1 MADTASLIV
10 RVSSTGVDKT
20 TSQLN
25 GLTKAAGAAA
35 AAVVSLET
43 AKQVF
48 SALVDSQRNFD
59 KLNSGLITMTG
70 SAENAAKAFSVLQQ
84 FAKETPYGLNQ
95 AVEGFTKLVALGLN
109 PSKEALISYGNTAAA
124 MGKDLNQMIEAVAD
138 ASTFEF
144 ERLKEFG
151 IKSSQQADT
160 VSFTFRGVTT
170 TVKKNSEEIQKYL
183 LNIGNT
189 DFAGAMET
197 RSKTLDGQLSSLAD
211 SFDGLVLAVAQSGFG
226 DAVGEQAATAEDAIT
241 ALTDAIASNEIAAT
255 LQDWVTLFNESF
267 KFISDALNDLAF
279 DTEDKSVDMSDSLGT
294 IPDAI
299 REWLPDIQQTFREVI
314 AWFQR
319 IDDYAVALGQTLAD
333 VFDPSKTAAL
343 TFKNLTAEADAA
355 YDASIKRAEAESQAI
370 TNRSKQRK
378 KEIEEQRKQYN
389 ERKKQEIDLASLVN
403 NKGGNGGTG
412 NTNDKD
418 AKAAA
423 KKAEQL
429 RKQAQDYLDTLAR
442 QNNDELKAINAQEQ
456 QKLKEATKY
465 RKEGALTAEEYEKAK
480 TAIVLQY
487 GQKRQDALDKEL
499 AEEQKKLQQ
508 GVAVLASIDPI
519 ANLQLER
526 QKRLAVIE
534 EYEAQENS
542 VHEVA
547 LQARAELDK
556 QYNDGLAAAAEE
568 RFRNQS
574 EWNNMLMDSLDAVGA
589 SASSSIVGLIN
600 GTQTASEAMA
610 NLGNAILSSVVSGLT
625 QMGVEYLKNMII
637 GQTASAASIATASA
651 TGAAIA
657 AAYAPAAA
665 MASLATLGTNS
676 APAMAG
682 ITSTVA
688 STQALALTGF
698 REQGGQMNAGGSYL
712 VGERGPEIIKMA
724 GAGRAVNA
732 SQTRQQLNGNNSGNS
747 GPANISIINNTSAQ
761 IGNTSVEQDD
771 EGRLRIIIE
780 EQVAASLQNSNS
792 KISKARK
799 ATRNAPGFK

>member
-241 ALTDAIASNEIAAT
+241 ALTDAIASNEISAT

-279 DTEDKSVDMSDSLGT
+279 DTEDKSVDMSDSLGD

-299 REWLPDIQQTFREVI
+299 REWLPDIQQTFHEVI

-333 VFDPSKTAAL
+333 VFDPSKTSAL
-343 TFKNLTAEADAA
+343 TFKKLTAEADAA

-370 TNRSKQRK
+370 TDRSKQRK
-378 KEIEEQRKQYN
+378 KEIEEQRKQYD

-403 NKGGNGGTG
+403 KKGGTG
-412 NTNDKD
+412 GEGTTDDKA

-429 RKQAQDYLDTLAR
+429 RNQAQDYLDTLAR
-442 QNNDELKAINAQEQ
+442 QNNDELKAIDAQEQ
-456 QKLKEATKY
+456 QKLAKAKEFY
-465 RKEGALTAEEYEKAK
+465 SQGALSLKEYEQAK
-480 TAIVLQY
+480 TAIVLEA
-487 GQKRQDALDKEL
+487 GQKRQDELDK
-499 AEEQKKLQQ
+499 
-508 GVAVLASIDPI
+508 
-519 ANLQLER
+519 R
-526 QKRLAVIE
+526 QK
-534 EYEAQENS
+534 EAQEKQQKGDDFMAQIMGQNAT
-542 VHEVA
+542 ELELLDIQEQQKLAVA
-547 LQARAELDK
+547 DKYREQGLISEK
-556 QYNDGLAAAAEE
+556 QYQAALNAINEQYATKRADATATAFGNMASNIGSALGEASGAYKAFAIVQATIATYTAAIEAYKSTAAIPVVGPFLAPVAAAA
-568 RFRNQS
+568 
-574 EWNNMLMDSLDAVGA
+574 AVGA
-589 SASSSIVGLIN
+589 GMAQVSAIR
-600 GTQTASEAMA
+600 
-610 NLGNAILSSVVSGLT
+610 
-625 QMGVEYLKNMII
+625 
-637 GQTASAASIATASA
+637 SA
-651 TGAAIA
+651 
-657 AAYAPAAA
+657 
-665 MASLATLGTNS
+665 
-676 APAMAG
+676 
-682 ITSTVA
+682 
-688 STQALALTGF
+688 
-698 REQGGQMNAGGSYL
+698 REQGGQLSAGQASTIA
-712 VGERGPEIIKMA
+712 ERGKPEVIMPA
-724 GAGRAVNA
+724 GASRVRTA
-732 SQTRQQLNGNNSGNS
+732 QQMKEIMGQNGSSS
-747 GPANISIINNTSAQ
+747 GPSNVTIVNNTSSQ
-761 IGNTSVEQDD
+761 IGNVSTEQDD

>member
-211 SFDGLVLAVAQSGFG
+211 SFDGLVLAVARSGFG

-255 LQDWVTLFNESF
+255 LQDWTTLFNESF
-267 KFISDALNDLAF
+267 KFISDALNDLAY
-279 DTEDKSVDMSDSLGT
+279 DTGDKSADMSDSLGT

-299 REWLPDIQQTFREVI
+299 REWLPDIQQTFHEVI
-314 AWFQR
+314 AWIQR

-355 YDASIKRAEAESQAI
+355 YAASIKRAEAESQAI
-370 TNRSKQRK
+370 TDRSKQRK
-378 KEIEEQRKQYN
+378 KEIEEQRKQYD

-403 NKGGNGGTG
+403 KKGGTG
-412 NTNDKD
+412 GAGNTDDKA

-429 RKQAQDYLDTLAR
+429 RNQAQDYLDTLAR
-442 QNNDELKAINAQEQ
+442 QNNDELKAIDAQEQ
-456 QKLKEATKY
+456 QKLAKAKEFY
-465 RKEGALTAEEYEKAK
+465 SQGALSLKEYEQAK
-480 TAIVLQY
+480 TAIVLEA
-487 GQKRQDALDKEL
+487 GQKRQDELDK
-499 AEEQKKLQQ
+499 
-508 GVAVLASIDPI
+508 
-519 ANLQLER
+519 R
-526 QKRLAVIE
+526 QK
-534 EYEAQENS
+534 EAQEKQQKGADF
-542 VHEVA
+542 VA
-547 LQARAELDK
+547 QIMGQNATELELLDIQEQQKLAVADKYREQGLINEK
-556 QYNDGLAAAAEE
+556 QYQAALNAINEQYATKRADATATAFGNMASNIGSALGEASGAYKAFAIVQATIATYTAAIEAYKSTAAIPVVGPFLAPVAAAA
-568 RFRNQS
+568 
-574 EWNNMLMDSLDAVGA
+574 AVGA
-589 SASSSIVGLIN
+589 GVAQVSAIR
-600 GTQTASEAMA
+600 
-610 NLGNAILSSVVSGLT
+610 
-625 QMGVEYLKNMII
+625 
-637 GQTASAASIATASA
+637 SA
-651 TGAAIA
+651 
-657 AAYAPAAA
+657 
-665 MASLATLGTNS
+665 
-676 APAMAG
+676 
-682 ITSTVA
+682 
-688 STQALALTGF
+688 
-698 REQGGQMNAGGSYL
+698 REQGGQLSAGQASTIA
-712 VGERGPEIIKMA
+712 ERGKPEVIMPA
-724 GAGRAVNA
+724 GASRVRTA
-732 SQTRQQLNGNNSGNS
+732 QQMKEIMGQNGSSS
-747 GPANISIINNTSAQ
+747 GPSNVTIVNNTSSQ
-761 IGNTSVEQDD
+761 IGNVSTEQDD

>member
-48 SALVDSQRNFD
+48 SALVGSQRNFD

-226 DAVGEQAATAEDAIT
+226 DAVGEQAAAAEDAIT

-267 KFISDALNDLAF
+267 KFISDALNDLAY
-279 DTEDKSVDMSDSLGT
+279 DTEDKSADMSDSLGT

-299 REWLPDIQQTFREVI
+299 REWLPDIQQTFHEVI

-319 IDDYAVALGQTLAD
+319 IDDYAVALGQSLVD
-333 VFDPSKTAAL
+333 VFNPSKTAAL
-343 TFKNLTAEADAA
+343 TFKNMAAEADKTYAA
-355 YDASIKRAEAESQAI
+355 TLKWAEAESQAI

-403 NKGGNGGTG
+403 GKGGTGGAG

-442 QNNDELKAINAQEQ
+442 QNNDELKAIDAQEQ
-456 QKLKEATKY
+456 QKLAKAKEFY
-465 RKEGALTAEEYEKAK
+465 SQGALSLKEYEQAK
-480 TAIVLQY
+480 TAIVLEA

-556 QYNDGLAAAAEE
+556 QYNEGLAAAAEE

-637 GQTASAASIATASA
+637 GQTASAATIATASA

-657 AAYAPAAA
+657 SAYAPAAA
-665 MASLATLGTNS
+665 MASLASFGANS
-676 APAMAG
+676 APAMSG
-682 ITSTVA
+682 ITTTVA

-732 SQTRQQLNGNNSGNS
+732 SQTRQQLSGNNSGNS
-747 GPANISIINNTSAQ
+747 GPSNVTIVNNTSSQ
-761 IGNTSVEQDD
+761 IGNVSTEQDD

>member
-1 MADTASLIV
+1 MSDIASLII
-10 RVSSTGVDKT
+10 RVSTTGVDRV

-48 SALVDSQRNFD
+48 SALVASQRNFD

-279 DTEDKSVDMSDSLGT
+279 DTEDKSADMSDSLGT

-299 REWLPDIQQTFREVI
+299 REWLPDIQQTFHEVI

-343 TFKNLTAEADAA
+343 TFKKLTAEADAA

-389 ERKKQEIDLASLVN
+389 ERKQQEIDLASLVN
-403 NKGGNGGTG
+403 GKGGKGGTGGAG

-442 QNNDELKAINAQEQ
+442 QNNDELKAIDAQEQ
-456 QKLKEATKY
+456 QKLAKAKEFY
-465 RKEGALTAEEYEKAK
+465 SQGALSLKEYEKAK
-480 TAIVLQY
+480 TAIVL
-487 GQKRQDALDKEL
+487 
-499 AEEQKKLQQ
+499 
-508 GVAVLASIDPI
+508 
-519 ANLQLER
+519 
-526 QKRLAVIE
+526 
-534 EYEAQENS
+534 EAG
-542 VHEVA
+542 
-547 LQARAELDK
+547 QARQEELDK
-556 QYNDGLAAAAEE
+556 REKDRQEKQQKGDDFMAQIMGQNATELELLDIQEQQKLAVADKYRE
-568 RFRNQS
+568 Q
-574 EWNNMLMDSLDAVGA
+574 
-589 SASSSIVGLIN
+589 GLIN
-600 GTQTASEAMA
+600 EEQYQAA
-610 NLGNAILSSVVSGLT
+610 LNAINEQYATKRAEALGSSFGD
-625 QMGVEYLKNMII
+625 MAANAK
-637 GQTASAASIATASA
+637 TAFGEASTAYKAFAIAQATIATYTSA
-651 TGAAIA
+651 IEAYKSTAAIPVVGPFLAPVA
-657 AAYAPAAA
+657 AATAVAAG
-665 MASLATLGTNS
+665 LANIAKIRS
-676 APAMAG
+676 A
-682 ITSTVA
+682 
-688 STQALALTGF
+688 
-698 REQGGQMNAGGSYL
+698 REQGGQLSAGQMSTIA
-712 VGERGPEIIKMA
+712 ERGKPEVIMPA
-724 GAGRAVNA
+724 GASRVRTA
-732 SQTRQQLNGNNSGNS
+732 QQMKEIMGQNGGQSGGNNVT
-747 GPANISIINNTSAQ
+747 IVNNTTGRVDSAV
-761 IGNTSVEQDD
+761 TERDD
-771 EGRLRIIIE
+771 EGRLRIIISE
-780 EQVAASLQNSNS
+780 TVASQLQDNNSP
-792 KISKARK
+792 ISKARRS
-799 ATRNAPGFK
+799 TRGQPGY

>member
-226 DAVGEQAATAEDAIT
+226 DAVGAQAATAEDAIT

-299 REWLPDIQQTFREVI
+299 REWLPDIQQTFHEVI

-343 TFKNLTAEADAA
+343 TFKKLTAEADAA

-389 ERKKQEIDLASLVN
+389 ERKQQEIDLASLVN
-403 NKGGNGGTG
+403 GKGGKGGTGGAG

-442 QNNDELKAINAQEQ
+442 QNNDELKAIDVQEQ
-456 QKLKEATKY
+456 QKLAKAKEFY
-465 RKEGALTAEEYEKAK
+465 SQGALSLKEYEKAK
-480 TAIVLQY
+480 TAIVLEA
-487 GQKRQDALDKEL
+487 GQARQEELDKRQK
-499 AEEQKKLQQ
+499 
-508 GVAVLASIDPI
+508 
-519 ANLQLER
+519 
-526 QKRLAVIE
+526 
-534 EYEAQENS
+534 EAQEKQQKGDDFMAQIMGQNAT
-542 VHEVA
+542 ELELLDIQEQQKLAVA
-547 LQARAELDK
+547 DKYREQGLINEEQYQAALNAINEQYATKRADATATAFGNMASNIGSALGEASGAYKAFAIVQATIATYTAAIEAYKSTAAIPVVGPFLAPV
-556 QYNDGLAAAAEE
+556 AAAA
-568 RFRNQS
+568 
-574 EWNNMLMDSLDAVGA
+574 AVGA
-589 SASSSIVGLIN
+589 GMAQVSAIR
-600 GTQTASEAMA
+600 
-610 NLGNAILSSVVSGLT
+610 
-625 QMGVEYLKNMII
+625 
-637 GQTASAASIATASA
+637 SA
-651 TGAAIA
+651 
-657 AAYAPAAA
+657 
-665 MASLATLGTNS
+665 
-676 APAMAG
+676 
-682 ITSTVA
+682 
-688 STQALALTGF
+688 
-698 REQGGQMNAGGSYL
+698 REQGGQLSAGQASTIA
-712 VGERGPEIIKMA
+712 ERGKPEVIMPA
-724 GAGRAVNA
+724 GASRVRTA
-732 SQTRQQLNGNNSGNS
+732 QQMKEIMGQNGSSS
-747 GPANISIINNTSAQ
+747 GPSNVTIVNNTSSQ
-761 IGNTSVEQDD
+761 IGNVSTEQDD

>member
-48 SALVDSQRNFD
+48 SALLDSQRNFD

-267 KFISDALNDLAF
+267 KFISDALNGLAY
-279 DTEDKSVDMSDSLGT
+279 DTEDKSADMSDSLGT

-299 REWLPDIQQTFREVI
+299 REWLPDIQQTFHEVI

-319 IDDYAVALGQTLAD
+319 IGDYAVALGQTLAD

-389 ERKKQEIDLASLVN
+389 ERKQQEIDLASLVN
-403 NKGGNGGTG
+403 GKGGTGGAG

-442 QNNDELKAINAQEQ
+442 QNNDELKAIDAQEQ
-456 QKLKEATKY
+456 QKLAKAKEFY
-465 RKEGALTAEEYEKAK
+465 SQGALSLKEYEQAK
-480 TAIVLQY
+480 TAIVLEA
-487 GQKRQDALDKEL
+487 GQKRQDELDK
-499 AEEQKKLQQ
+499 
-508 GVAVLASIDPI
+508 
-519 ANLQLER
+519 R
-526 QKRLAVIE
+526 QK
-534 EYEAQENS
+534 EAQEKQQKGDDFMAQIMGQN
-542 VHEVA
+542 A
-547 LQARAELDK
+547 AELDLLDIQEQQK
-556 QYNDGLAAAAEE
+556 LAVTDKYREQGLINERQYQAALNAINEQYATKRADATATAFGNMASNIGSALGEASGAYKAFAIVQATIATYTAAIEAYKSTAAIPVVGPFLAPVAAAA
-568 RFRNQS
+568 
-574 EWNNMLMDSLDAVGA
+574 AVGA
-589 SASSSIVGLIN
+589 GMAQVSAIR
-600 GTQTASEAMA
+600 
-610 NLGNAILSSVVSGLT
+610 
-625 QMGVEYLKNMII
+625 
-637 GQTASAASIATASA
+637 SA
-651 TGAAIA
+651 
-657 AAYAPAAA
+657 
-665 MASLATLGTNS
+665 
-676 APAMAG
+676 
-682 ITSTVA
+682 
-688 STQALALTGF
+688 
-698 REQGGQMNAGGSYL
+698 REQGGQLSAGQASTIA
-712 VGERGPEIIKMA
+712 ERGKPEVIMPA
-724 GAGRAVNA
+724 GASRVRTA
-732 SQTRQQLNGNNSGNS
+732 QQMKEIMGQNGSSS
-747 GPANISIINNTSAQ
+747 GPSNVTIVNNTSSN
-761 IGNTSVEQDD
+761 IGNVSTEQDD

>member
-255 LQDWVTLFNESF
+255 LQDWVALFNESF

-299 REWLPDIQQTFREVI
+299 REWLPDIQQTFHEVI

-355 YDASIKRAEAESQAI
+355 YAASIKRAEAESQAI

-378 KEIEEQRKQYN
+378 KEIEEQRKQYD

-403 NKGGNGGTG
+403 KKGGTG
-412 NTNDKD
+412 GAGNTDDKA

-429 RKQAQDYLDTLAR
+429 RNQAQDYLDTLAR
-442 QNNDELKAINAQEQ
+442 QNNDELKAIDAQEQ
-456 QKLKEATKY
+456 QKLAKAKEFY
-465 RKEGALTAEEYEKAK
+465 SQGALSLKEYEQAK
-480 TAIVLQY
+480 TAIVLEA
-487 GQKRQDALDKEL
+487 GQKRQDELDK
-499 AEEQKKLQQ
+499 
-508 GVAVLASIDPI
+508 
-519 ANLQLER
+519 R
-526 QKRLAVIE
+526 QK
-534 EYEAQENS
+534 EAQEKQQKGDDFMAQIMGQNAT
-542 VHEVA
+542 ELELLDIQEQQKLAVA
-547 LQARAELDK
+547 DKYREQGLISETQYQAALNAINEQYATKRADATATAFGNMASNIGSALGEASGAYKAFAIVQATIATYTAAIEAYKSTAAIPVVGPFLAPV
-556 QYNDGLAAAAEE
+556 AAAA
-568 RFRNQS
+568 
-574 EWNNMLMDSLDAVGA
+574 AVGA
-589 SASSSIVGLIN
+589 GMAQVSAIR
-600 GTQTASEAMA
+600 
-610 NLGNAILSSVVSGLT
+610 
-625 QMGVEYLKNMII
+625 
-637 GQTASAASIATASA
+637 SA
-651 TGAAIA
+651 
-657 AAYAPAAA
+657 
-665 MASLATLGTNS
+665 
-676 APAMAG
+676 
-682 ITSTVA
+682 
-688 STQALALTGF
+688 
-698 REQGGQMNAGGSYL
+698 REQGGQLSAGQASTIA
-712 VGERGPEIIKMA
+712 ERGKPEVIMPA
-724 GAGRAVNA
+724 GASRVRTA
-732 SQTRQQLNGNNSGNS
+732 QQMKEIMGQNGSSS
-747 GPANISIINNTSAQ
+747 GPSNVTIVNNTSSQ
-761 IGNTSVEQDD
+761 IGNVSTEQDD

>member
-267 KFISDALNDLAF
+267 KFISDALDDLAF

-299 REWLPDIQQTFREVI
+299 REWLPDIQQTFHEVI

-355 YDASIKRAEAESQAI
+355 YAASIKRAEAESQAI

-378 KEIEEQRKQYN
+378 KEIEEQRKQYD

-403 NKGGNGGTG
+403 KKGGNGGAG

-442 QNNDELKAINAQEQ
+442 QNNDELKAIDAQEQ
-456 QKLKEATKY
+456 QKLKEAAKY

-487 GQKRQDALDKEL
+487 GQKRQDAIDKEL

-637 GQTASAASIATASA
+637 GQMASAASIATASA

-688 STQALALTGF
+688 GTQALALTGF

-732 SQTRQQLNGNNSGNS
+732 SQTRQQLNGDNSGNS
-747 GPANISIINNTSAQ
+747 GPTNVTIVNNTSSQ
-761 IGNTSVEQDD
+761 IGRVSTEQDD

>member
-211 SFDGLVLAVAQSGFG
+211 SFDGLVLAVARSGFG

-255 LQDWVTLFNESF
+255 LQDWVALFNESF

-299 REWLPDIQQTFREVI
+299 REWLPDIQQTFHEVI

-355 YDASIKRAEAESQAI
+355 YAASIKRAEAESQAI

-378 KEIEEQRKQYN
+378 KEIEEQRKQYD

-403 NKGGNGGTG
+403 KKGGTG
-412 NTNDKD
+412 STGNADDKA

-429 RKQAQDYLDTLAR
+429 RNQAQDYLDTLAR
-442 QNNDELKAINAQEQ
+442 QNNDELKAIDAQEQ
-456 QKLKEATKY
+456 QKLAKAKEFY
-465 RKEGALTAEEYEKAK
+465 SQGALSLKEYEQAK
-480 TAIVLQY
+480 TAIVLEA
-487 GQKRQDALDKEL
+487 GQKRQDELDK
-499 AEEQKKLQQ
+499 
-508 GVAVLASIDPI
+508 
-519 ANLQLER
+519 R
-526 QKRLAVIE
+526 QK
-534 EYEAQENS
+534 EAQEKQQKGDDFMAQIMGQNAT
-542 VHEVA
+542 ELELLDIQEQQKLAVA
-547 LQARAELDK
+547 DKYREQGLINEK
-556 QYNDGLAAAAEE
+556 QYQAALNAINEQYATKRADATATAFGNMASNIGSALGEASGAYKAFAIVQATIATYTAAIEAYKSTAAIPVVGPFLAPVAAAA
-568 RFRNQS
+568 
-574 EWNNMLMDSLDAVGA
+574 AVGA
-589 SASSSIVGLIN
+589 GMAQVSAIR
-600 GTQTASEAMA
+600 
-610 NLGNAILSSVVSGLT
+610 
-625 QMGVEYLKNMII
+625 
-637 GQTASAASIATASA
+637 SA
-651 TGAAIA
+651 
-657 AAYAPAAA
+657 
-665 MASLATLGTNS
+665 
-676 APAMAG
+676 
-682 ITSTVA
+682 
-688 STQALALTGF
+688 
-698 REQGGQMNAGGSYL
+698 REQGGQLSAGQASTIA
-712 VGERGPEIIKMA
+712 ERGKPEVIMPA
-724 GAGRAVNA
+724 GASRVRTA
-732 SQTRQQLNGNNSGNS
+732 QQMKEIMGQNGSSS
-747 GPANISIINNTSAQ
+747 GPSNVTIVNNTSSQ
-761 IGNTSVEQDD
+761 IGNVSTEQDD

>member
-241 ALTDAIASNEIAAT
+241 ELTDAIASNEIAAT

-299 REWLPDIQQTFREVI
+299 REWLPDIQQTFHEVT

-319 IDDYAVALGQTLAD
+319 IGDYAVALGQTLAD

-343 TFKNLTAEADAA
+343 TFKKLTAEADAA

-389 ERKKQEIDLASLVN
+389 DRKQQEIDLASLVN
-403 NKGGNGGTG
+403 GKGGKGGTGGAG

-429 RKQAQDYLDTLAR
+429 RKQAQDYLNTLAR

-456 QKLKEATKY
+456 QKLAKAKEFY
-465 RKEGALTAEEYEKAK
+465 SQGALSLKEYEQAK
-480 TAIVLQY
+480 TAIVLEA
-487 GQKRQDALDKEL
+487 GQKRQDELDK
-499 AEEQKKLQQ
+499 
-508 GVAVLASIDPI
+508 
-519 ANLQLER
+519 R
-526 QKRLAVIE
+526 QK
-534 EYEAQENS
+534 EAQEKQQKGDDFMAQIMGQNAT
-542 VHEVA
+542 ELELLNIQEQQKLAVA
-547 LQARAELDK
+547 DKYREQGLIKEK
-556 QYNDGLAAAAEE
+556 QYQAALNAINGQYATKRADATATAFGNMASNIGSALGEASGAYKAFAIVQATIATYTAAIEAYKSTAAIPVVGPFLAPVAAAA
-568 RFRNQS
+568 
-574 EWNNMLMDSLDAVGA
+574 AVGA
-589 SASSSIVGLIN
+589 GMAQISAIR
-600 GTQTASEAMA
+600 
-610 NLGNAILSSVVSGLT
+610 
-625 QMGVEYLKNMII
+625 
-637 GQTASAASIATASA
+637 SA
-651 TGAAIA
+651 
-657 AAYAPAAA
+657 
-665 MASLATLGTNS
+665 
-676 APAMAG
+676 
-682 ITSTVA
+682 
-688 STQALALTGF
+688 
-698 REQGGQMNAGGSYL
+698 REQGGQLSAGQASTIA
-712 VGERGPEIIKMA
+712 ERGKPEVIMPA
-724 GAGRAVNA
+724 GASRVRTA
-732 SQTRQQLNGNNSGNS
+732 QQMKEIMGQNGSSS
-747 GPANISIINNTSAQ
+747 GPSNVTIVNNTSSQ
-761 IGNTSVEQDD
+761 IGNVSTEQDD
-771 EGRLRIIIE
+771 EGRLRIIIS
-780 EQVAASLQNSNS
+780 EQVASELQNSNS
-792 KISKARK
+792 RISKARK

>member
-1 MADTASLIV
+1 MSDIASLII
-10 RVSSTGVDKT
+10 RVSTTGVDRV

-226 DAVGEQAATAEDAIT
+226 DAVGAQAATAEDAIT

-255 LQDWVTLFNESF
+255 LQDWATLFNESF

-279 DTEDKSVDMSDSLGT
+279 DTEGKSADMSDSLGA

-403 NKGGNGGTG
+403 GKGGTGGTG

-442 QNNDELKAINAQEQ
+442 QNNDELKAIDAQEQ
-456 QKLKEATKY
+456 QKLAKAKEFY
-465 RKEGALTAEEYEKAK
+465 SQGALSLKEYEQAK
-480 TAIVLQY
+480 TAIVLEA
-487 GQKRQDALDKEL
+487 GQNRQD
-499 AEEQKKLQQ
+499 
-508 GVAVLASIDPI
+508 
-519 ANLQLER
+519 
-526 QKRLAVIE
+526 
-534 EYEAQENS
+534 
-542 VHEVA
+542 
-547 LQARAELDK
+547 ELDK
-556 QYNDGLAAAAEE
+556 RQKEALEKQQKGDDFMAQIMGQNAAELE
-568 RFRNQS
+568 
-574 EWNNMLMDSLDAVGA
+574 LLDIQEQQKLAVA
-589 SASSSIVGLIN
+589 DKYREQGLIN
-600 GTQTASEAMA
+600 EEQYQAA
-610 NLGNAILSSVVSGLT
+610 LNAINEQYATKRADALGSSFGD
-625 QMGVEYLKNMII
+625 MAANAK
-637 GQTASAASIATASA
+637 TAFGEASTAYKAFAIAQATIATYTSA
-651 TGAAIA
+651 IEAYKSTAAIPVVGPFLAPVA
-657 AAYAPAAA
+657 AATAVAAG
-665 MASLATLGTNS
+665 LANIAKIRS
-676 APAMAG
+676 A
-682 ITSTVA
+682 
-688 STQALALTGF
+688 
-698 REQGGQMNAGGSYL
+698 REQGGQLSAGQMSTIA
-712 VGERGPEIIKMA
+712 ERGKPEVIMPA
-724 GAGRAVNA
+724 GASRVRTA
-732 SQTRQQLNGNNSGNS
+732 QQMKEIMGQNGGPSGGDNVT
-747 GPANISIINNTSAQ
+747 IVNNTTGRVDSAV
-761 IGNTSVEQDD
+761 TERDD
-771 EGRLRIIIE
+771 EGRLRIIISE
-780 EQVAASLQNSNS
+780 TVASQLQDNNSP
-792 KISKARK
+792 ISKARRS
-799 ATRNAPGFK
+799 TRGQPGY

>member
-84 FAKETPYGLNQ
+84 FAKDTPYGLNQ

-241 ALTDAIASNEIAAT
+241 AITDAIASNEIAAT

-299 REWLPDIQQTFREVI
+299 REWLPEI
-314 AWFQR
+314 QR
-319 IDDYAVALGQTLAD
+319 IAKDMYVEFQAIDMQ
-333 VFDPSKTAAL
+333 AAL
-343 TFKNLTAEADAA
+343 LAQSIKAAFTPGETAEGTYAAGQAAIQFFKDTERAKNKAEADG
-355 YDASIKRAEAESQAI
+355 I
-370 TNRSKQRK
+370 TQRSKQRK
-378 KEIEEQRKQYN
+378 KETEEQRKQYN

-403 NKGGNGGTG
+403 NKGGNGGAGT
-412 NTNDKD
+412 TDDKA

-429 RKQAQDYLDTLAR
+429 RNQAQDYLDTLAR
-442 QNNDELKAINAQEQ
+442 QNNDELKAIDAQEQ
-456 QKLKEATKY
+456 QKLAKAKEFY
-465 RKEGALTAEEYEKAK
+465 SQGALSLKEYEKAK
-480 TAIVLQY
+480 TAIVLEA
-487 GQKRQDALDKEL
+487 GQKRQDELDK
-499 AEEQKKLQQ
+499 
-508 GVAVLASIDPI
+508 
-519 ANLQLER
+519 R
-526 QKRLAVIE
+526 QK
-534 EYEAQENS
+534 EAQEKQQKGDDFMAQIMGQNATELELLDIQEQQKLS
-542 VHEVA
+542 VADKYREQG
-547 LQARAELDK
+547 LISEK
-556 QYNDGLAAAAEE
+556 QYQAALNAINEQYAAKRADATATAFGNMASNIGSALGEASGAYKAFAIVQATIATYTAAIEAYKSTAAIPVVGPFLAPVAAAA
-568 RFRNQS
+568 
-574 EWNNMLMDSLDAVGA
+574 AVGA
-589 SASSSIVGLIN
+589 GMAQISAIR
-600 GTQTASEAMA
+600 
-610 NLGNAILSSVVSGLT
+610 
-625 QMGVEYLKNMII
+625 
-637 GQTASAASIATASA
+637 SA
-651 TGAAIA
+651 
-657 AAYAPAAA
+657 
-665 MASLATLGTNS
+665 
-676 APAMAG
+676 
-682 ITSTVA
+682 
-688 STQALALTGF
+688 
-698 REQGGQMNAGGSYL
+698 REQGGQLSAGQASTIAERGKPEVIMPAGASRVRTAQQMKEIMGQDSKSAGG
-712 VGERGPEIIKMA
+712 
-724 GAGRAVNA
+724 
-732 SQTRQQLNGNNSGNS
+732 GN
-747 GPANISIINNTSAQ
+747 ITIVNNTSAR
-761 IGNTSVEQDD
+761 IGNVEQSTDD
-771 EGRLRIIIE
+771 EGRLRIIIS
-780 EQVAASLQNSNS
+780 EQVAAELQNSNS

>member
-160 VSFTFRGVTT
+160 VSFTFRGITT

-226 DAVGEQAATAEDAIT
+226 DAVGEQAARAEDAIT

-299 REWLPDIQQTFREVI
+299 REWLPDIQQTFHEVI

-355 YDASIKRAEAESQAI
+355 YAASIKRAEAESQAI

-403 NKGGNGGTG
+403 KKGGTG
-412 NTNDKD
+412 GAGNTDDKA

-442 QNNDELKAINAQEQ
+442 QNNDELKAIDAQEQ
-456 QKLKEATKY
+456 QKLAKAKEFY
-465 RKEGALTAEEYEKAK
+465 SQGALSLKEYERAK
-480 TAIVLQY
+480 TAIVLEA
-487 GQKRQDALDKEL
+487 GQKRQD
-499 AEEQKKLQQ
+499 
-508 GVAVLASIDPI
+508 
-519 ANLQLER
+519 
-526 QKRLAVIE
+526 
-534 EYEAQENS
+534 
-542 VHEVA
+542 
-547 LQARAELDK
+547 ELDK
-556 QYNDGLAAAAEE
+556 RQKEALEKQQKGDDFMAQIMGQNATELELLDIQEQQKLAVADKYREQGLISEKQYQAALNAINEQYATKRADATATAFGNMASNIGSALGEASGAYKAFAIVQATIATYTAAIEAYKSTAAIPVVGPFLAPVAAAA
-568 RFRNQS
+568 
-574 EWNNMLMDSLDAVGA
+574 AVGA
-589 SASSSIVGLIN
+589 GMAQVSAIR
-600 GTQTASEAMA
+600 
-610 NLGNAILSSVVSGLT
+610 
-625 QMGVEYLKNMII
+625 
-637 GQTASAASIATASA
+637 SA
-651 TGAAIA
+651 
-657 AAYAPAAA
+657 
-665 MASLATLGTNS
+665 
-676 APAMAG
+676 
-682 ITSTVA
+682 
-688 STQALALTGF
+688 
-698 REQGGQMNAGGSYL
+698 REQGGQLSAGQASTIA
-712 VGERGPEIIKMA
+712 ERGKPEVIMPA
-724 GAGRAVNA
+724 GASRVRTA
-732 SQTRQQLNGNNSGNS
+732 QQMKEIMEQNGSSS
-747 GPANISIINNTSAQ
+747 GPSNVTIVNNTSSQ
-761 IGNTSVEQDD
+761 IGNVSTEQDD

>member
-255 LQDWVTLFNESF
+255 LQDWATLFNESF
-267 KFISDALNDLAF
+267 KFISDALNDLAY
-279 DTEDKSVDMSDSLGT
+279 DTEDKSADMSDSLGT

-299 REWLPDIQQTFREVI
+299 REWLPDIQQTFHEVI

-355 YDASIKRAEAESQAI
+355 YAASIKRAEAESQAI

-378 KEIEEQRKQYN
+378 KEIEEQRKQYD

-403 NKGGNGGTG
+403 GKGGNGGNGGNG

-429 RKQAQDYLDTLAR
+429 RNQAQDYLDTLAR
-442 QNNDELKAINAQEQ
+442 QNNDELKAIDAQEQ
-456 QKLKEATKY
+456 QKLAKAKEFY
-465 RKEGALTAEEYEKAK
+465 SQGALSLKEYEKAK
-480 TAIVLQY
+480 TAIVLEA
-487 GQKRQDALDKEL
+487 GEARQE
-499 AEEQKKLQQ
+499 
-508 GVAVLASIDPI
+508 
-519 ANLQLER
+519 
-526 QKRLAVIE
+526 
-534 EYEAQENS
+534 
-542 VHEVA
+542 
-547 LQARAELDK
+547 ELDK
-556 QYNDGLAAAAEE
+556 REKDRQEKQQKGDDFMAQIMGQNATELELLDIQEQQKLAVADKYRE
-568 RFRNQS
+568 Q
-574 EWNNMLMDSLDAVGA
+574 
-589 SASSSIVGLIN
+589 GLIN
-600 GTQTASEAMA
+600 EEQYQAA
-610 NLGNAILSSVVSGLT
+610 LNAINEQYATKRAEALGSSFGD
-625 QMGVEYLKNMII
+625 MAANAK
-637 GQTASAASIATASA
+637 TAFGEASTAYKAFAIAQATIATYTSA
-651 TGAAIA
+651 IEAYKSTAAIPVVGPFLAPVA
-657 AAYAPAAA
+657 AATAVAAG
-665 MASLATLGTNS
+665 LANIAKIRS
-676 APAMAG
+676 A
-682 ITSTVA
+682 
-688 STQALALTGF
+688 
-698 REQGGQMNAGGSYL
+698 REQGGQLSAGQMSTIA
-712 VGERGPEIIKMA
+712 ERGKPEVIMPA
-724 GAGRAVNA
+724 GASRVRTA
-732 SQTRQQLNGNNSGNS
+732 QQMKEIMGQNGGQSGGDNVT
-747 GPANISIINNTSAQ
+747 IVNNTTGRVDSAV
-761 IGNTSVEQDD
+761 TERDD
-771 EGRLRIIIE
+771 EGRLRIIISE
-780 EQVAASLQNSNS
+780 TVASQLQDNNSP
-792 KISKARK
+792 ISKARRS
-799 ATRNAPGFK
+799 TRGQPGY

>member
-109 PSKEALISYGNTAAA
+109 PGKEALISYGNTAAA

-299 REWLPDIQQTFREVI
+299 REWLPDIQQTFHEVI

-355 YDASIKRAEAESQAI
+355 YEASIKRAEAESQAI

-403 NKGGNGGTG
+403 GKGGNGGTGGAG

-442 QNNDELKAINAQEQ
+442 QNNDELKAIDAQEQ
-456 QKLKEATKY
+456 QKLAKAKEFY
-465 RKEGALTAEEYEKAK
+465 SQGALSLKEYEKAK
-480 TAIVLQY
+480 TAIVL
-487 GQKRQDALDKEL
+487 
-499 AEEQKKLQQ
+499 
-508 GVAVLASIDPI
+508 
-519 ANLQLER
+519 
-526 QKRLAVIE
+526 
-534 EYEAQENS
+534 EAG
-542 VHEVA
+542 
-547 LQARAELDK
+547 QARQEELDK
-556 QYNDGLAAAAEE
+556 REKDRQEKQQKGDDFMAQIMGQNATELELLDIQEQQKLAVADKYRE
-568 RFRNQS
+568 Q
-574 EWNNMLMDSLDAVGA
+574 
-589 SASSSIVGLIN
+589 GLIN
-600 GTQTASEAMA
+600 EEQYQAA
-610 NLGNAILSSVVSGLT
+610 LNAINEQYATKRAEALGSSFGD
-625 QMGVEYLKNMII
+625 MAANAK
-637 GQTASAASIATASA
+637 TAFGEASTAYKAFAIAQATIATYTSA
-651 TGAAIA
+651 IEAYKSTAAIPVVGPFLAPVA
-657 AAYAPAAA
+657 AATAVAAG
-665 MASLATLGTNS
+665 LANIAKIRS
-676 APAMAG
+676 A
-682 ITSTVA
+682 
-688 STQALALTGF
+688 
-698 REQGGQMNAGGSYL
+698 REQGGQLSAGQMSTI
-712 VGERGPEIIKMA
+712 VERGKPEVIMPA
-724 GAGRAVNA
+724 GASRVRTA
-732 SQTRQQLNGNNSGNS
+732 QQMKEIMGQNGAQSGGDNVT
-747 GPANISIINNTSAQ
+747 IVNNTTGRVDSAV
-761 IGNTSVEQDD
+761 TERDD
-771 EGRLRIIIE
+771 EGRLRIIISE
-780 EQVAASLQNSNS
+780 TVASQLQDNNSP
-792 KISKARK
+792 ISKARR
-799 ATRNAPGFK
+799 ATRGQPGY

>member
-267 KFISDALNDLAF
+267 KFISDALNDLAY
-279 DTEDKSVDMSDSLGT
+279 DTEDKSANMSDSLGT

-299 REWLPDIQQTFREVI
+299 REWLPDIQQTFHEVI

-355 YDASIKRAEAESQAI
+355 YAASIKRAAAESQAI
-370 TNRSKQRK
+370 TDRSKQRK
-378 KEIEEQRKQYN
+378 KEIEEQRKQYD

-403 NKGGNGGTG
+403 KKGGTG
-412 NTNDKD
+412 GAGATDDK
-418 AKAAA
+418 ATKAAA

-429 RKQAQDYLDTLAR
+429 RNQAQDYLDTLAR
-442 QNNDELKAINAQEQ
+442 QNNDELKAIDAQEQ
-456 QKLKEATKY
+456 QKLAKAKEFY
-465 RKEGALTAEEYEKAK
+465 SQGALSLKEYEQAK
-480 TAIVLQY
+480 TAIVLEA
-487 GQKRQDALDKEL
+487 GQKRQD
-499 AEEQKKLQQ
+499 
-508 GVAVLASIDPI
+508 
-519 ANLQLER
+519 
-526 QKRLAVIE
+526 
-534 EYEAQENS
+534 
-542 VHEVA
+542 
-547 LQARAELDK
+547 ELDK
-556 QYNDGLAAAAEE
+556 RQKEAREKKQKGDDFMAQIMGQNATELELLDIQEQQKLAVADKYREQGLISEKQYQAALNAINEQYATKRADATATAFGNMASNIGSALGEASGAYKAFAIVQATIATYTAAIEAYKSTAAIPVVGPFLAPVAAAA
-568 RFRNQS
+568 
-574 EWNNMLMDSLDAVGA
+574 AVGA
-589 SASSSIVGLIN
+589 GMAQVSAIR
-600 GTQTASEAMA
+600 
-610 NLGNAILSSVVSGLT
+610 
-625 QMGVEYLKNMII
+625 
-637 GQTASAASIATASA
+637 SA
-651 TGAAIA
+651 
-657 AAYAPAAA
+657 
-665 MASLATLGTNS
+665 
-676 APAMAG
+676 
-682 ITSTVA
+682 
-688 STQALALTGF
+688 
-698 REQGGQMNAGGSYL
+698 REQGGQLSAGQASTIA
-712 VGERGPEIIKMA
+712 ERGKPEVIMPA
-724 GAGRAVNA
+724 GASRVRTA
-732 SQTRQQLNGNNSGNS
+732 QQMKEIMGQNGSSS
-747 GPANISIINNTSAQ
+747 GPSNVTIVNNTSSQ
-761 IGNTSVEQDD
+761 IGNVSTEQDD

>member
-226 DAVGEQAATAEDAIT
+226 DAVGEQAAMAEDAVT

-267 KFISDALNDLAF
+267 KFISDALNDLAY
-279 DTEDKSVDMSDSLGT
+279 DTEDKSADMSDSLGT

-299 REWLPDIQQTFREVI
+299 REWLPDIQQTFHEVI

-355 YDASIKRAEAESQAI
+355 YAASIKRAEAESQAI
-370 TNRSKQRK
+370 TDRSKQRK
-378 KEIEEQRKQYN
+378 KEIEEQRKQYD

-403 NKGGNGGTG
+403 KKGGTG
-412 NTNDKD
+412 GAGNTDDKA

-429 RKQAQDYLDTLAR
+429 RNQAQDYLDTLAR
-442 QNNDELKAINAQEQ
+442 QNNDELKAIDAQEQ
-456 QKLKEATKY
+456 QKLAKAKEFY
-465 RKEGALTAEEYEKAK
+465 SQGALSLKEYEQAK
-480 TAIVLQY
+480 TAIVLEA
-487 GQKRQDALDKEL
+487 GQKRQD
-499 AEEQKKLQQ
+499 
-508 GVAVLASIDPI
+508 
-519 ANLQLER
+519 
-526 QKRLAVIE
+526 
-534 EYEAQENS
+534 
-542 VHEVA
+542 
-547 LQARAELDK
+547 ELDK
-556 QYNDGLAAAAEE
+556 RQKEALEKQQKGDDFMAQIMGQNATELELLDIQEQQKLAVADKYREQGLISEKQYQAALNAINEQYATKRADATATAFGNMASNIGSALGEASGAYKAFAIVQATIATYTAAIEAYKSTAAIPVVGPFLAPVAAAA
-568 RFRNQS
+568 
-574 EWNNMLMDSLDAVGA
+574 AVGA
-589 SASSSIVGLIN
+589 GMAQVSAIR
-600 GTQTASEAMA
+600 
-610 NLGNAILSSVVSGLT
+610 
-625 QMGVEYLKNMII
+625 
-637 GQTASAASIATASA
+637 SA
-651 TGAAIA
+651 
-657 AAYAPAAA
+657 
-665 MASLATLGTNS
+665 
-676 APAMAG
+676 
-682 ITSTVA
+682 
-688 STQALALTGF
+688 
-698 REQGGQMNAGGSYL
+698 REQGGQLAAGQASTI
-712 VGERGPEIIKMA
+712 VERGKPEVIMPA
-724 GAGRAVNA
+724 GASRVRTA
-732 SQTRQQLNGNNSGNS
+732 QQMKEIMGQNGSSS
-747 GPANISIINNTSAQ
+747 GPSNVTIVNNTSSQ
-761 IGNTSVEQDD
+761 IGNVSTEQDD

>member
-1 MADTASLIV
+1 MSDIASLII
-10 RVSSTGVDKT
+10 RVSTTGVDRV

-48 SALVDSQRNFD
+48 SALVASQRNFD

-226 DAVGEQAATAEDAIT
+226 DAVGEQAATAEDVIT

-255 LQDWVTLFNESF
+255 LQDWATLFNESF

-279 DTEDKSVDMSDSLGT
+279 DTEGKSADMSDSLGA
-294 IPDAI
+294 IPDTI
-299 REWLPDIQQTFREVI
+299 REWLPDIQQTFHEVI

-403 NKGGNGGTG
+403 GKGGTGGTGGTG

-442 QNNDELKAINAQEQ
+442 QNNDELKAIDAQEQ
-456 QKLKEATKY
+456 QKLAKAKEFY
-465 RKEGALTAEEYEKAK
+465 SQGALSLKEYEQAK
-480 TAIVLQY
+480 TAIVLEA
-487 GQKRQDALDKEL
+487 GQNRQD
-499 AEEQKKLQQ
+499 
-508 GVAVLASIDPI
+508 
-519 ANLQLER
+519 
-526 QKRLAVIE
+526 
-534 EYEAQENS
+534 
-542 VHEVA
+542 
-547 LQARAELDK
+547 ELDK
-556 QYNDGLAAAAEE
+556 RQKEALEKQQKGDDFMAQIMGQNATELELLDIQEQQKLAVADKYRE
-568 RFRNQS
+568 Q
-574 EWNNMLMDSLDAVGA
+574 
-589 SASSSIVGLIN
+589 GLIN
-600 GTQTASEAMA
+600 EEQYQAA
-610 NLGNAILSSVVSGLT
+610 LNAINEQYATKRADALGSSFGD
-625 QMGVEYLKNMII
+625 MAANAK
-637 GQTASAASIATASA
+637 TAFGEASTAYKAFAIAQATIATYTSA
-651 TGAAIA
+651 IEAYKSTAAIPVVGPFLAPVA
-657 AAYAPAAA
+657 AATAVAAG
-665 MASLATLGTNS
+665 LANIAKIRS
-676 APAMAG
+676 A
-682 ITSTVA
+682 
-688 STQALALTGF
+688 
-698 REQGGQMNAGGSYL
+698 REQGGQLSAGQASTIA
-712 VGERGPEIIKMA
+712 ERGKPEVIMPA
-724 GAGRAVNA
+724 GASRVRTAQQMKEIMGQNG
-732 SQTRQQLNGNNSGNS
+732 SQSGGDNVT
-747 GPANISIINNTSAQ
+747 IVNNTTGRVDSAV
-761 IGNTSVEQDD
+761 TERDD
-771 EGRLRIIIE
+771 EGRLRIIISE
-780 EQVAASLQNSNS
+780 TVASQLQDNNSP
-792 KISKARK
+792 ISKARRS
-799 ATRNAPGFK
+799 TRGQPGY

>member
-25 GLTKAAGAAA
+25 GLTKAAGTAA

-226 DAVGEQAATAEDAIT
+226 DAVGEQAAMAEDAVT

-255 LQDWVTLFNESF
+255 LQDWATLFNESF
-267 KFISDALNDLAF
+267 KFISDALNDLAY
-279 DTEDKSVDMSDSLGT
+279 DTEDKSADMSDSLGT
-294 IPDAI
+294 IPDTI
-299 REWLPDIQQTFREVI
+299 REWLPDIQQTFHEVI

-355 YDASIKRAEAESQAI
+355 YAASIKRAEAESQAI
-370 TNRSKQRK
+370 TDRSKQRK
-378 KEIEEQRKQYN
+378 KEIEEQRKQYD

-403 NKGGNGGTG
+403 KKGGTG
-412 NTNDKD
+412 GAGATDDKA

-429 RKQAQDYLDTLAR
+429 RNQAQDYLDTLAR
-442 QNNDELKAINAQEQ
+442 QNNDELKAIDAQEQ
-456 QKLKEATKY
+456 QKLAKAKEFY
-465 RKEGALTAEEYEKAK
+465 SQGALSLKEYEQAK
-480 TAIVLQY
+480 TAIVLEA
-487 GQKRQDALDKEL
+487 GQKRQDELDK
-499 AEEQKKLQQ
+499 
-508 GVAVLASIDPI
+508 
-519 ANLQLER
+519 R
-526 QKRLAVIE
+526 QK
-534 EYEAQENS
+534 EAQEKQQKGDDFMAQIMGQNAT
-542 VHEVA
+542 ELELLDIQEQQKLAVA
-547 LQARAELDK
+547 DKYREQGLISEK
-556 QYNDGLAAAAEE
+556 QYQAALNAINEQYATKRADATATAFGNMASNIGSALGEASGAYKAFAIVQATIATYTAAIEAYKSTAAIPVVGPFLAPVAAAA
-568 RFRNQS
+568 
-574 EWNNMLMDSLDAVGA
+574 AVGA
-589 SASSSIVGLIN
+589 GMAQVSAIR
-600 GTQTASEAMA
+600 
-610 NLGNAILSSVVSGLT
+610 
-625 QMGVEYLKNMII
+625 
-637 GQTASAASIATASA
+637 SA
-651 TGAAIA
+651 
-657 AAYAPAAA
+657 
-665 MASLATLGTNS
+665 
-676 APAMAG
+676 
-682 ITSTVA
+682 
-688 STQALALTGF
+688 
-698 REQGGQMNAGGSYL
+698 REQGGQLSAGQASTIA
-712 VGERGPEIIKMA
+712 ERGKPEVIMPA
-724 GAGRAVNA
+724 GASRVRTA
-732 SQTRQQLNGNNSGNS
+732 QQMKEIMGQNGSSS
-747 GPANISIINNTSAQ
+747 GPSNVTIVNNTSSQ
-761 IGNTSVEQDD
+761 IGNVSTEQDD

>member
-226 DAVGEQAATAEDAIT
+226 DAVGEQAAMAEDAVT

-255 LQDWVTLFNESF
+255 LQDWATLFNESF
-267 KFISDALNDLAF
+267 KFISDALNDLAY
-279 DTEDKSVDMSDSLGT
+279 DTEDKSADMSDSLGT

-299 REWLPDIQQTFREVI
+299 REWLPDIQQTFHEVI

-355 YDASIKRAEAESQAI
+355 YTASIKRAEAESQAI
-370 TNRSKQRK
+370 TDRSKQRK
-378 KEIEEQRKQYN
+378 KEIEEQRKQYD

-403 NKGGNGGTG
+403 KNGGTG
-412 NTNDKD
+412 GAGTTDDKA

-429 RKQAQDYLDTLAR
+429 RNQAQDYLDTLAR
-442 QNNDELKAINAQEQ
+442 QNNDELKAIDAQEQ
-456 QKLKEATKY
+456 QKLAKAKEFY
-465 RKEGALTAEEYEKAK
+465 SQGALSLKEYEQAK
-480 TAIVLQY
+480 TAIVLEA
-487 GQKRQDALDKEL
+487 GQKRQDELDK
-499 AEEQKKLQQ
+499 
-508 GVAVLASIDPI
+508 
-519 ANLQLER
+519 R
-526 QKRLAVIE
+526 QK
-534 EYEAQENS
+534 EAQEKQQKGDDFMAQIMGQNAT
-542 VHEVA
+542 ELELLDIQEQQKLAVA
-547 LQARAELDK
+547 DKYREQGLISEK
-556 QYNDGLAAAAEE
+556 QYQAALNAINEQYATKRADTTATAFGNMASNIGSALGEASGAYKAFAIVQATIATYTAAIEAYKSTAAIPVVGPFLAPVAAAA
-568 RFRNQS
+568 
-574 EWNNMLMDSLDAVGA
+574 AVGA
-589 SASSSIVGLIN
+589 GMAQVSAIR
-600 GTQTASEAMA
+600 
-610 NLGNAILSSVVSGLT
+610 
-625 QMGVEYLKNMII
+625 
-637 GQTASAASIATASA
+637 SA
-651 TGAAIA
+651 
-657 AAYAPAAA
+657 
-665 MASLATLGTNS
+665 
-676 APAMAG
+676 
-682 ITSTVA
+682 
-688 STQALALTGF
+688 
-698 REQGGQMNAGGSYL
+698 REQGGQLSAGQASTIA
-712 VGERGPEIIKMA
+712 ERGKPEVIMPA
-724 GAGRAVNA
+724 GASRVRTA
-732 SQTRQQLNGNNSGNS
+732 QQMKEIMGQNGSSS
-747 GPANISIINNTSAQ
+747 GPSNVTIVNNTSSQ
-761 IGNTSVEQDD
+761 IGNVSTEQDD

>member
-255 LQDWVTLFNESF
+255 LRDWTTLFNESF
-267 KFISDALNDLAF
+267 KFISDALNDLAY
-279 DTEDKSVDMSDSLGT
+279 DTEDKSADMSDSLGT

-299 REWLPDIQQTFREVI
+299 REWLPDIQQTFHEVI

-355 YDASIKRAEAESQAI
+355 YAASIKRAEAESQAI
-370 TNRSKQRK
+370 TDRSKQRK
-378 KEIEEQRKQYN
+378 KEIEEQRKQYD

-403 NKGGNGGTG
+403 KKGGTG
-412 NTNDKD
+412 GVGTTDDKA

-429 RKQAQDYLDTLAR
+429 RNQAQDYLDTLAR
-442 QNNDELKAINAQEQ
+442 QNNDELKAIDAQEQ
-456 QKLKEATKY
+456 QKLAKAKEFY
-465 RKEGALTAEEYEKAK
+465 SQGALSLKEYEQAK
-480 TAIVLQY
+480 TAIVLEA
-487 GQKRQDALDKEL
+487 GQKRQDELDK
-499 AEEQKKLQQ
+499 
-508 GVAVLASIDPI
+508 
-519 ANLQLER
+519 R
-526 QKRLAVIE
+526 QK
-534 EYEAQENS
+534 EAQEKQQKGDDFMAQIMGQNAT
-542 VHEVA
+542 ELELLDIQEQQKLAVA
-547 LQARAELDK
+547 DKYREQGLISEK
-556 QYNDGLAAAAEE
+556 QYQAALNAINEQYATKRADATATAFGNMASNIGSALGEASGAYKAFAIVQATIATYTAAIEAYKSTAAIPVVGPFLAPVAAAA
-568 RFRNQS
+568 
-574 EWNNMLMDSLDAVGA
+574 AVGA
-589 SASSSIVGLIN
+589 GMAQVSAIR
-600 GTQTASEAMA
+600 
-610 NLGNAILSSVVSGLT
+610 
-625 QMGVEYLKNMII
+625 
-637 GQTASAASIATASA
+637 SA
-651 TGAAIA
+651 
-657 AAYAPAAA
+657 
-665 MASLATLGTNS
+665 
-676 APAMAG
+676 
-682 ITSTVA
+682 
-688 STQALALTGF
+688 
-698 REQGGQMNAGGSYL
+698 REQGGQLSAGQASTIA
-712 VGERGPEIIKMA
+712 ERGKPEVIMPA
-724 GAGRAVNA
+724 GASRVRTA
-732 SQTRQQLNGNNSGNS
+732 QQMKEIMGQNGSSS
-747 GPANISIINNTSAQ
+747 GPSNVTIVNNTSSQ
-761 IGNTSVEQDD
+761 IGNVSTEQDD

>member
-48 SALVDSQRNFD
+48 SALVASQRNFD

-226 DAVGEQAATAEDAIT
+226 DAVGAQAATAEDAVT

-279 DTEDKSVDMSDSLGT
+279 DTEDKSVDMSDSLGD

-299 REWLPDIQQTFREVI
+299 REWLPDIQQTFHEVI

-343 TFKNLTAEADAA
+343 TFKKLTAEADAA

-389 ERKKQEIDLASLVN
+389 ERKQQEIDLASLVN
-403 NKGGNGGTG
+403 GKGGKGGNGGAG

-442 QNNDELKAINAQEQ
+442 QNNDELKAIDAQEQ
-456 QKLKEATKY
+456 QKLAKAKEFY
-465 RKEGALTAEEYEKAK
+465 SQGALSLKEYEKAK
-480 TAIVLQY
+480 TAIVL
-487 GQKRQDALDKEL
+487 
-499 AEEQKKLQQ
+499 
-508 GVAVLASIDPI
+508 
-519 ANLQLER
+519 
-526 QKRLAVIE
+526 
-534 EYEAQENS
+534 EAG
-542 VHEVA
+542 
-547 LQARAELDK
+547 QARQEELDK
-556 QYNDGLAAAAEE
+556 REKDRQEKQQKGDDFMAQIMGQNATELELLDIQEQQKLAVADKYRE
-568 RFRNQS
+568 Q
-574 EWNNMLMDSLDAVGA
+574 
-589 SASSSIVGLIN
+589 GLIN
-600 GTQTASEAMA
+600 EEQYQAA
-610 NLGNAILSSVVSGLT
+610 LNAINEQYATKRAEALGSSFGD
-625 QMGVEYLKNMII
+625 MAANAK
-637 GQTASAASIATASA
+637 TAFGEASTAYKAFAIAQATIATYTSA
-651 TGAAIA
+651 IEAYKSTAAIPVVGPFLAPVA
-657 AAYAPAAA
+657 AATAVAAG
-665 MASLATLGTNS
+665 LANIAKIRS
-676 APAMAG
+676 A
-682 ITSTVA
+682 
-688 STQALALTGF
+688 
-698 REQGGQMNAGGSYL
+698 REQGGQLSAGQASTIA
-712 VGERGPEIIKMA
+712 ERGKPEVIMPA
-724 GAGRAVNA
+724 GASRVRTA
-732 SQTRQQLNGNNSGNS
+732 QQMKEIMGQNGAQSGGDNVT
-747 GPANISIINNTSAQ
+747 IVNNTTGRVDSAV
-761 IGNTSVEQDD
+761 TERDD
-771 EGRLRIIIE
+771 EGRLRIIISE
-780 EQVAASLQNSNS
+780 TVASQLQDNNSP
-792 KISKARK
+792 ISKARR
-799 ATRNAPGFK
+799 ATRGQPGY

>member
-109 PSKEALISYGNTAAA
+109 PGKEALISYGNTAAA

-241 ALTDAIASNEIAAT
+241 ALTDAIASNEISAT

-299 REWLPDIQQTFREVI
+299 REWLPDIQQTFHEVI

-355 YDASIKRAEAESQAI
+355 YAASIKRAEAESQAI

-378 KEIEEQRKQYN
+378 KEIEEQRKQYD

-403 NKGGNGGTG
+403 KKGGTG
-412 NTNDKD
+412 GAGNTDDKA

-429 RKQAQDYLDTLAR
+429 RNQAQDYLDTLAR
-442 QNNDELKAINAQEQ
+442 QNNDELKAIDAQEQ
-456 QKLKEATKY
+456 QKLAKAKEFY
-465 RKEGALTAEEYEKAK
+465 SQGALSLKEYEQAK
-480 TAIVLQY
+480 TAIVLEA
-487 GQKRQDALDKEL
+487 GQKRQDELDK
-499 AEEQKKLQQ
+499 
-508 GVAVLASIDPI
+508 
-519 ANLQLER
+519 R
-526 QKRLAVIE
+526 QK
-534 EYEAQENS
+534 EAQEKQQKGDDFMAQIMGQNAT
-542 VHEVA
+542 ELELLDIQEQQKLAVA
-547 LQARAELDK
+547 DKYREQGLINEK
-556 QYNDGLAAAAEE
+556 QYQAALNAINEQYATKRADATATAFGNMASNIGSALGEASGAYKAFAIVQATIATYTAAIEAYKSTAAIPVVGPFLAPVAAAA
-568 RFRNQS
+568 
-574 EWNNMLMDSLDAVGA
+574 AVGA
-589 SASSSIVGLIN
+589 GMAQVSAIR
-600 GTQTASEAMA
+600 
-610 NLGNAILSSVVSGLT
+610 
-625 QMGVEYLKNMII
+625 
-637 GQTASAASIATASA
+637 SA
-651 TGAAIA
+651 
-657 AAYAPAAA
+657 
-665 MASLATLGTNS
+665 
-676 APAMAG
+676 
-682 ITSTVA
+682 
-688 STQALALTGF
+688 
-698 REQGGQMNAGGSYL
+698 REQGGQLSAGQASTIA
-712 VGERGPEIIKMA
+712 ERGKPEVIMPA
-724 GAGRAVNA
+724 GASRVRTA
-732 SQTRQQLNGNNSGNS
+732 QQMKEIMGQNGSSS
-747 GPANISIINNTSAQ
+747 GPSNVTIVNNTSSQ
-761 IGNTSVEQDD
+761 IGNVSTEQDD

>member
-1 MADTASLIV
+1 MADIASLIV
-10 RVSSTGVDKT
+10 RVSATGVDRV

-255 LQDWVTLFNESF
+255 LQDWATLFNESF

-279 DTEDKSVDMSDSLGT
+279 DTEDKSVDMSDSLGA

-299 REWLPDIQQTFREVI
+299 REWLPDIQQTFHEVI

-319 IDDYAVALGQTLAD
+319 IDDYAVALGQTIAD

-355 YDASIKRAEAESQAI
+355 YAASIKRAEAESKAI
-370 TNRSKQRK
+370 TDRSKQRK
-378 KEIEEQRKQYN
+378 KEIEEQRKQYD
-389 ERKKQEIDLASLVN
+389 ERKKQEIDLATLVN
-403 NKGGNGGTG
+403 NKGGTGGPG

-442 QNNDELKAINAQEQ
+442 QNNDELKAIDAQEQ
-456 QKLKEATKY
+456 QKLAKAKEFY
-465 RKEGALTAEEYEKAK
+465 SQGALALKEYEQAK
-480 TAIVLQY
+480 TAIVLEA
-487 GQKRQDALDKEL
+487 GQKRQDELDKREKERQDKQNKADSFVAQMQAQFEGEL
-499 AEEQKKLQQ
+499 GELDRQYAVKKEKLDAFHDQGLVAETAYQQAITALQQ
-508 GVAVLASIDPI
+508 GYSVDRLKVTGSEFGKIADNMKSSLGEASAAYKAFAIAQATIATYTSAIEAYKSASAIPVIGYVLGP
-519 ANLQLER
+519 
-526 QKRLAVIE
+526 V
-534 EYEAQENS
+534 
-542 VHEVA
+542 
-547 LQARAELDK
+547 
-556 QYNDGLAAAAEE
+556 AAAA
-568 RFRNQS
+568 
-574 EWNNMLMDSLDAVGA
+574 AVAAGLA
-589 SASSSIVGLIN
+589 NIAKIRSA
-600 GTQTASEAMA
+600 
-610 NLGNAILSSVVSGLT
+610 
-625 QMGVEYLKNMII
+625 
-637 GQTASAASIATASA
+637 
-651 TGAAIA
+651 
-657 AAYAPAAA
+657 
-665 MASLATLGTNS
+665 
-676 APAMAG
+676 
-682 ITSTVA
+682 
-688 STQALALTGF
+688 
-698 REQGGQMNAGGSYL
+698 REQGGQLSAGQASTIA
-712 VGERGPEIIKMA
+712 ERGKPEVIMPA
-724 GAGRAVNA
+724 GASRVRTAQQMKEIMGQNG
-732 SQTRQQLNGNNSGNS
+732 SQSGGDNVT
-747 GPANISIINNTSAQ
+747 IVNNTTGRVDSAV
-761 IGNTSVEQDD
+761 TERDD
-771 EGRLRIIIE
+771 EGRLRIIISE
-780 EQVAASLQNSNS
+780 TVASQLQDNNSP
-792 KISKARK
+792 ISKARRS
-799 ATRNAPGFK
+799 TRGQPGY

>member
-279 DTEDKSVDMSDSLGT
+279 DTEDKSADMSDSLGT

-299 REWLPDIQQTFREVI
+299 REWLPDIQQTFHEVI

-355 YDASIKRAEAESQAI
+355 YAASIKRAEAESQAI

-403 NKGGNGGTG
+403 GKGGNGGNGGNG

-429 RKQAQDYLDTLAR
+429 RNQAQDYLDTLAR
-442 QNNDELKAINAQEQ
+442 QNNDELKAIDAQEQ
-456 QKLKEATKY
+456 QKLAKAKEFY
-465 RKEGALTAEEYEKAK
+465 SQGALSLKEYEQAK
-480 TAIVLQY
+480 TAIVLEA
-487 GQKRQDALDKEL
+487 GQKRQDELDK
-499 AEEQKKLQQ
+499 
-508 GVAVLASIDPI
+508 
-519 ANLQLER
+519 R
-526 QKRLAVIE
+526 QK
-534 EYEAQENS
+534 EAQEKNQKG
-542 VHEVA
+542 EDFMA
-547 LQARAELDK
+547 QIMGQNAAELELLEIQEQQKLAVADKYREQGLISEK
-556 QYNDGLAAAAEE
+556 QYQAALNAINEQYATKRADATATAFGNMASNIGSALGEASGAYKAFAIVQATIATYTAAIEAYKSTAAIPVVGPFLAPVAAAA
-568 RFRNQS
+568 
-574 EWNNMLMDSLDAVGA
+574 AVGA
-589 SASSSIVGLIN
+589 GMAQVSAIR
-600 GTQTASEAMA
+600 
-610 NLGNAILSSVVSGLT
+610 
-625 QMGVEYLKNMII
+625 
-637 GQTASAASIATASA
+637 SA
-651 TGAAIA
+651 
-657 AAYAPAAA
+657 
-665 MASLATLGTNS
+665 
-676 APAMAG
+676 
-682 ITSTVA
+682 
-688 STQALALTGF
+688 
-698 REQGGQMNAGGSYL
+698 REQGGQLSAGQASTIA
-712 VGERGPEIIKMA
+712 ERGKPEVIMPA
-724 GAGRAVNA
+724 GASRVRTA
-732 SQTRQQLNGNNSGNS
+732 QQMKEIMGQNGSSSS
-747 GPANISIINNTSAQ
+747 GPSNVTIVNNTSSQ
-761 IGNTSVEQDD
+761 IGNVSTEQDD

>member
-226 DAVGEQAATAEDAIT
+226 DAVGEQAAMAEDAVT

-255 LQDWVTLFNESF
+255 LQDWATLFNESF
-267 KFISDALNDLAF
+267 KFISDALNDLAY
-279 DTEDKSVDMSDSLGT
+279 DTEDKSADMSDSLGT

-299 REWLPDIQQTFREVI
+299 REWLPEI
-314 AWFQR
+314 QR
-319 IDDYAVALGQTLAD
+319 IAKDMYVEFQAIDMQAALLAQSIKAA
-333 VFDPSKTAAL
+333 FTPGETAAG
-343 TFKNLTAEADAA
+343 TFAAGQAAVQFFKDTEKAKNKAEADG
-355 YDASIKRAEAESQAI
+355 I
-370 TNRSKQRK
+370 TQRSKQRK

-403 NKGGNGGTG
+403 KKGGTDGTG

-442 QNNDELKAINAQEQ
+442 QNNDEIKAIDAQEQ
-456 QKLKEATKY
+456 QKLAKAKEFY
-465 RKEGALTAEEYEKAK
+465 SQGALSLKEYEQAK
-480 TAIVLQY
+480 TAIVLEA
-487 GQKRQDALDKEL
+487 GQKRQDELDK
-499 AEEQKKLQQ
+499 
-508 GVAVLASIDPI
+508 
-519 ANLQLER
+519 R
-526 QKRLAVIE
+526 QK
-534 EYEAQENS
+534 EAQEKQQKGDDFMAQIMGQNAT
-542 VHEVA
+542 ELELLDIQEQQKLAVA
-547 LQARAELDK
+547 DKYREQGLISEK
-556 QYNDGLAAAAEE
+556 QYQAALNAINEQYATKRADATATAFGNMASNIGSALGEASGAYKAFAIVQATIATYTAAIEAYKSTAAIPVVGPFLAPVAAAA
-568 RFRNQS
+568 
-574 EWNNMLMDSLDAVGA
+574 AVGA
-589 SASSSIVGLIN
+589 GMAQVSAIR
-600 GTQTASEAMA
+600 
-610 NLGNAILSSVVSGLT
+610 
-625 QMGVEYLKNMII
+625 
-637 GQTASAASIATASA
+637 SA
-651 TGAAIA
+651 
-657 AAYAPAAA
+657 
-665 MASLATLGTNS
+665 
-676 APAMAG
+676 
-682 ITSTVA
+682 
-688 STQALALTGF
+688 
-698 REQGGQMNAGGSYL
+698 REQGGQLSAGQASTIA
-712 VGERGPEIIKMA
+712 ERGKPEVIMPA
-724 GAGRAVNA
+724 GASRVRTA
-732 SQTRQQLNGNNSGNS
+732 QQMKEIMGQNGSAS
-747 GPANISIINNTSAQ
+747 GPSNVTIVNNTSSQ
-761 IGNTSVEQDD
+761 IGNVSTEQDD

>member
-226 DAVGEQAATAEDAIT
+226 DAVGEQAAKAEDAIS

-255 LQDWVTLFNESF
+255 LQDWATLFNESF

-279 DTEDKSVDMSDSLGT
+279 DTEDKSADMSDSLGA

-299 REWLPDIQQTFREVI
+299 REWLPDIQQTFHEVI

-319 IDDYAVALGQTLAD
+319 IDDYAVALGRTLAD

-403 NKGGNGGTG
+403 NKGENGGTG

-442 QNNDELKAINAQEQ
+442 QNNDEIKAIDAQEQ
-456 QKLKEATKY
+456 QKLAKAKEFY
-465 RKEGALTAEEYEKAK
+465 SQGALSLKEYEQAK
-480 TAIVLQY
+480 TAIVLEA
-487 GQKRQDALDKEL
+487 GQKRQDELDK
-499 AEEQKKLQQ
+499 
-508 GVAVLASIDPI
+508 
-519 ANLQLER
+519 R
-526 QKRLAVIE
+526 QK
-534 EYEAQENS
+534 EAQEKQQKGDDFMAQIMGQNAT
-542 VHEVA
+542 ELELLDIQEQQKLAVA
-547 LQARAELDK
+547 DKYREQGLIKEEQYQAALNVINEQYATKRADATATAFGNMASNIGAALGEASGAYKAFAIVQATIATYTAAIEAYKSTAAIPVVGPFLAPV
-556 QYNDGLAAAAEE
+556 AAAA
-568 RFRNQS
+568 
-574 EWNNMLMDSLDAVGA
+574 AVGA
-589 SASSSIVGLIN
+589 GMAQVSAIR
-600 GTQTASEAMA
+600 
-610 NLGNAILSSVVSGLT
+610 
-625 QMGVEYLKNMII
+625 
-637 GQTASAASIATASA
+637 SA
-651 TGAAIA
+651 
-657 AAYAPAAA
+657 
-665 MASLATLGTNS
+665 
-676 APAMAG
+676 
-682 ITSTVA
+682 
-688 STQALALTGF
+688 
-698 REQGGQMNAGGSYL
+698 REQGGQLSAGQASTIA
-712 VGERGPEIIKMA
+712 ERGKPEVIMPA
-724 GAGRAVNA
+724 GASRVRTA
-732 SQTRQQLNGNNSGNS
+732 QQMKEIMGQNGSSS
-747 GPANISIINNTSAQ
+747 GPSNVTIVNNTSSQ
-761 IGNTSVEQDD
+761 IGNVSTEQDD
-771 EGRLRIIIE
+771 EGHLRIIIE

>member
-267 KFISDALNDLAF
+267 KFISDALNDMAF
-279 DTEDKSVDMSDSLGT
+279 DTEDKSADMSDSLGT

-299 REWLPDIQQTFREVI
+299 REWLPDIQQTFHEVI

-355 YDASIKRAEAESQAI
+355 YAASIKRAEAESQAI

-403 NKGGNGGTG
+403 GKGGNGGNGGNG

-429 RKQAQDYLDTLAR
+429 RNQAQDYLDTLAR
-442 QNNDELKAINAQEQ
+442 QNNDELKAIDAQEQ
-456 QKLKEATKY
+456 QKLAKAKEFY
-465 RKEGALTAEEYEKAK
+465 SQGALSLKEYEQAK
-480 TAIVLQY
+480 TAIVLEA
-487 GQKRQDALDKEL
+487 GQKRQDELDK
-499 AEEQKKLQQ
+499 
-508 GVAVLASIDPI
+508 
-519 ANLQLER
+519 R
-526 QKRLAVIE
+526 QK
-534 EYEAQENS
+534 EAQEKNQKG
-542 VHEVA
+542 EDFMA
-547 LQARAELDK
+547 QIMGQNAAELELLEIQEQQKLAVADKYRGQGLISEK
-556 QYNDGLAAAAEE
+556 QYQAALNAINEQYATKRADATATAFGNMASNIGSALGEASGAYKAFAIVQATIATYTAAIEAYKSTAAIPVVGPFLAPVAAAA
-568 RFRNQS
+568 
-574 EWNNMLMDSLDAVGA
+574 AVGA
-589 SASSSIVGLIN
+589 GMAQVSAIR
-600 GTQTASEAMA
+600 
-610 NLGNAILSSVVSGLT
+610 
-625 QMGVEYLKNMII
+625 
-637 GQTASAASIATASA
+637 SA
-651 TGAAIA
+651 
-657 AAYAPAAA
+657 
-665 MASLATLGTNS
+665 
-676 APAMAG
+676 
-682 ITSTVA
+682 
-688 STQALALTGF
+688 
-698 REQGGQMNAGGSYL
+698 REQGGQLSAGQASTIA
-712 VGERGPEIIKMA
+712 ERGKPEVIMPA
-724 GAGRAVNA
+724 GASRVRTA
-732 SQTRQQLNGNNSGNS
+732 QQMKEIMGQNGSSS
-747 GPANISIINNTSAQ
+747 GPSNVTIVNNTSSQ
-761 IGNTSVEQDD
+761 IGNVSTEQDD

>member
-189 DFAGAMET
+189 DFAGAMGT
-197 RSKTLDGQLSSLAD
+197 RAKTLDGQLSSLAD

-255 LQDWVTLFNESF
+255 LQDWVALFNESF

-299 REWLPDIQQTFREVI
+299 REWLPDIQQTFHEVI

-355 YDASIKRAEAESQAI
+355 YAASIKRAEAESQAI

-378 KEIEEQRKQYN
+378 KEIEEQRKQYD

-403 NKGGNGGTG
+403 KKGGTG
-412 NTNDKD
+412 GAGNTDDKA

-429 RKQAQDYLDTLAR
+429 RNQAQDYLDTLAR
-442 QNNDELKAINAQEQ
+442 QNNDELKAIDAQEQ
-456 QKLKEATKY
+456 QKLAKAKEFY
-465 RKEGALTAEEYEKAK
+465 SQGALSLKEYEQAK
-480 TAIVLQY
+480 TAIVLEA
-487 GQKRQDALDKEL
+487 GQKRQDELDK
-499 AEEQKKLQQ
+499 
-508 GVAVLASIDPI
+508 
-519 ANLQLER
+519 R
-526 QKRLAVIE
+526 QK
-534 EYEAQENS
+534 EAQEKQQKGDDFMAQIMGQNAT
-542 VHEVA
+542 ELELLDIQEQQKLAVA
-547 LQARAELDK
+547 DKYREQGLISEK
-556 QYNDGLAAAAEE
+556 QYQAALNAINEQYATKRADATATAFGNMASNIGSALGEASGAYKAFAIVQATIATYTAAIEAYKSTAAIPVVGPFLAPVAAAA
-568 RFRNQS
+568 
-574 EWNNMLMDSLDAVGA
+574 AVGA
-589 SASSSIVGLIN
+589 GMAQISAIR
-600 GTQTASEAMA
+600 
-610 NLGNAILSSVVSGLT
+610 
-625 QMGVEYLKNMII
+625 
-637 GQTASAASIATASA
+637 SA
-651 TGAAIA
+651 
-657 AAYAPAAA
+657 
-665 MASLATLGTNS
+665 
-676 APAMAG
+676 
-682 ITSTVA
+682 
-688 STQALALTGF
+688 
-698 REQGGQMNAGGSYL
+698 REQGGQLSAGQASTIA
-712 VGERGPEIIKMA
+712 ERGKPEVIMPA
-724 GAGRAVNA
+724 GASRVRTA
-732 SQTRQQLNGNNSGNS
+732 QQMKEIMGQNGSSS
-747 GPANISIINNTSAQ
+747 GPSNVTIVNNTSSQ
-761 IGNTSVEQDD
+761 IGNVSTEQDD

>member
-95 AVEGFTKLVALGLN
+95 AVEGFTKLAALGLN

-226 DAVGEQAATAEDAIT
+226 DAVGEQAAKAEDAIS

-267 KFISDALNDLAF
+267 KFISDALNDLAY
-279 DTEDKSVDMSDSLGT
+279 DTEDKSADMSDSLGT

-299 REWLPDIQQTFREVI
+299 REWLPDIQQTFHEVI

-355 YDASIKRAEAESQAI
+355 YAASIKRAEAESQAI

-403 NKGGNGGTG
+403 KKGGTG
-412 NTNDKD
+412 GVGTTDDKA

-429 RKQAQDYLDTLAR
+429 RNQAQDYLDTLAR
-442 QNNDELKAINAQEQ
+442 QNNDELKAIDAQEQ
-456 QKLKEATKY
+456 QKLAKAKEFY
-465 RKEGALTAEEYEKAK
+465 SQGALSLKEYEQAK
-480 TAIVLQY
+480 TAIVLEA
-487 GQKRQDALDKEL
+487 GQKRQDELDK
-499 AEEQKKLQQ
+499 
-508 GVAVLASIDPI
+508 
-519 ANLQLER
+519 R
-526 QKRLAVIE
+526 QK
-534 EYEAQENS
+534 EAQEKQQKGDDFMAQIMGQNAT
-542 VHEVA
+542 ELELLDIQEQQKLAVA
-547 LQARAELDK
+547 DKYREQGLISEK
-556 QYNDGLAAAAEE
+556 QYQAALNAINEQYATKRADATATAFGNMASNIGSALGEASGAYKAFAIVQATIATYTAAIEAYKSTAAIPVVGPFLAPVAAAA
-568 RFRNQS
+568 
-574 EWNNMLMDSLDAVGA
+574 AVGA
-589 SASSSIVGLIN
+589 GMAQVSAIR
-600 GTQTASEAMA
+600 
-610 NLGNAILSSVVSGLT
+610 
-625 QMGVEYLKNMII
+625 
-637 GQTASAASIATASA
+637 SA
-651 TGAAIA
+651 
-657 AAYAPAAA
+657 
-665 MASLATLGTNS
+665 
-676 APAMAG
+676 
-682 ITSTVA
+682 
-688 STQALALTGF
+688 
-698 REQGGQMNAGGSYL
+698 REQGGQLSAGQASTIA
-712 VGERGPEIIKMA
+712 ERGKPEVIMPA
-724 GAGRAVNA
+724 GASRVRTA
-732 SQTRQQLNGNNSGNS
+732 QQMKEIMGQNGSSS
-747 GPANISIINNTSAQ
+747 GPSNVTIVNNTSSQ
-761 IGNTSVEQDD
+761 IGNVSTEQDD

>member
-43 AKQVF
+43 TKQVF

-241 ALTDAIASNEIAAT
+241 ELTDAIASNEIAAT

-279 DTEDKSVDMSDSLGT
+279 DTEDKSVDMSDSLGD

-299 REWLPDIQQTFREVI
+299 REWLPDIQQTFHEVI

-343 TFKNLTAEADAA
+343 TFKKLTAEADAT

-389 ERKKQEIDLASLVN
+389 ERKQQEIDLASLVN
-403 NKGGNGGTG
+403 GKGGNGGAG
-412 NTNDKD
+412 NTND
-418 AKAAA
+418 KAAA

-442 QNNDELKAINAQEQ
+442 QNNDELKAIDAQEQ
-456 QKLKEATKY
+456 QKLAKAKEFY
-465 RKEGALTAEEYEKAK
+465 SQGALSLKEYEKAK
-480 TAIVLQY
+480 TAIVLEA
-487 GQKRQDALDKEL
+487 GQARQEELDKRQK
-499 AEEQKKLQQ
+499 
-508 GVAVLASIDPI
+508 
-519 ANLQLER
+519 
-526 QKRLAVIE
+526 
-534 EYEAQENS
+534 EAQEKQQKGDDFMAQIMGQN
-542 VHEVA
+542 A
-547 LQARAELDK
+547 AELELLDIQEQQKLAVADK
-556 QYNDGLAAAAEE
+556 YREQ
-568 RFRNQS
+568 
-574 EWNNMLMDSLDAVGA
+574 
-589 SASSSIVGLIN
+589 GLIN
-600 GTQTASEAMA
+600 EEQYQAA
-610 NLGNAILSSVVSGLT
+610 LNAINEQYATKRAEALGSSFGD
-625 QMGVEYLKNMII
+625 MAANAK
-637 GQTASAASIATASA
+637 TAFGEASTAYKAFAIAQATIATYTSA
-651 TGAAIA
+651 IEAYKSTAAIPVVGPFLAPVA
-657 AAYAPAAA
+657 AATAVAAG
-665 MASLATLGTNS
+665 LANIAKIRS
-676 APAMAG
+676 A
-682 ITSTVA
+682 
-688 STQALALTGF
+688 
-698 REQGGQMNAGGSYL
+698 REQGGQLSAGQASTIA
-712 VGERGPEIIKMA
+712 ERGKPEVIMPA
-724 GAGRAVNA
+724 GASRVRTA
-732 SQTRQQLNGNNSGNS
+732 QQMKEIMGQNGGQSGGDNVT
-747 GPANISIINNTSAQ
+747 IVNNTTGRVDSAV
-761 IGNTSVEQDD
+761 TERDD
-771 EGRLRIIIE
+771 EGRLRIIISE
-780 EQVAASLQNSNS
+780 TVASQLQDNNSP
-792 KISKARK
+792 ISKARR
-799 ATRNAPGFK
+799 ATRGQPGY

>member
-255 LQDWVTLFNESF
+255 LQDWVALFNDSF

-279 DTEDKSVDMSDSLGT
+279 DTEDKSVDMSDSLGA

-299 REWLPDIQQTFREVI
+299 REWLPDIQQTFHEVI

-355 YDASIKRAEAESQAI
+355 YAASIKRAEAESQAI
-370 TNRSKQRK
+370 TDRSKQRK

-389 ERKKQEIDLASLVN
+389 ERKKQEVDLASLVN
-403 NKGGNGGTG
+403 NKGGTGGAG

-418 AKAAA
+418 VKAAA

-442 QNNDELKAINAQEQ
+442 QNNDEIKAINAQEQ
-456 QKLKEATKY
+456 QKLAKAKEFY
-465 RKEGALTAEEYEKAK
+465 SQGALSLKEYEQAK
-480 TAIVLQY
+480 TAIVL
-487 GQKRQDALDKEL
+487 
-499 AEEQKKLQQ
+499 
-508 GVAVLASIDPI
+508 
-519 ANLQLER
+519 
-526 QKRLAVIE
+526 
-534 EYEAQENS
+534 EAG
-542 VHEVA
+542 
-547 LQARAELDK
+547 QARQEELDK
-556 QYNDGLAAAAEE
+556 RQKESQEKQQKGDDFMAQIMGQNATELELLDIQEQQKLAVADKYRE
-568 RFRNQS
+568 Q
-574 EWNNMLMDSLDAVGA
+574 
-589 SASSSIVGLIN
+589 GLIN
-600 GTQTASEAMA
+600 EEQYQAA
-610 NLGNAILSSVVSGLT
+610 LNAINEQYATKRAEALGSSFGD
-625 QMGVEYLKNMII
+625 MAANAK
-637 GQTASAASIATASA
+637 TAFGEASTAYKAFAIAQATIATYTSA
-651 TGAAIA
+651 IEAYKSTAAIPVVGPFLAPVA
-657 AAYAPAAA
+657 AATAVAAG
-665 MASLATLGTNS
+665 LANIAKIRS
-676 APAMAG
+676 A
-682 ITSTVA
+682 
-688 STQALALTGF
+688 
-698 REQGGQMNAGGSYL
+698 REQGGQLSAGQMSTIA
-712 VGERGPEIIKMA
+712 ERGKPEVIMPA
-724 GAGRAVNA
+724 GASRVRTA
-732 SQTRQQLNGNNSGNS
+732 QQMKEIMGQNGGPSGGDNVT
-747 GPANISIINNTSAQ
+747 IVNNTTGRVDSAV
-761 IGNTSVEQDD
+761 TERDD
-771 EGRLRIIIE
+771 EGRLRIIISE
-780 EQVAASLQNSNS
+780 TVASQLQDNNSP
-792 KISKARK
+792 ISKARRS
-799 ATRNAPGFK
+799 TRGQPGY